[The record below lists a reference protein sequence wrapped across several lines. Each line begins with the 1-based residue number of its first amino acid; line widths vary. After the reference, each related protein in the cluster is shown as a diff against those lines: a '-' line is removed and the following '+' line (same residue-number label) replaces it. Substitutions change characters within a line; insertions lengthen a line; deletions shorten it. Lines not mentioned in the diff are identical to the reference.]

1 MNHNDQPPSFGRR
14 FRRNHL
20 ALAAFG
26 YLCLA
31 VLLAVFGYGVAP
43 DRTPDANLQMPGLSQ
58 ASAGTCSEMLALKP
72 SGPVE
77 QPAWLRSLFFGAPLP
92 YTPVLI
98 RQHSFEVKGDSVY
111 AVGISP
117 EGAYPVVFHRNLVRD
132 TGNPV
137 VSRCLPLGADA
148 FGRCIF
154 SRLLLGYRVSLSAG
168 ALAVGVALTIGLVL
182 GALGGYFGGRTDALV
197 MLLINTFWSIPTLL
211 MVFAFV
217 MALGRSAGAVFLAL
231 GLTLWVDVAR
241 LVRGQVMALRARTFV
256 EAAHN
261 LGLPA
266 WRIAWRHLLPNLLGP
281 LTVVLA
287 GAFSTAI
294 LLESGLSFL
303 GFGMQPPAPSWGSML
318 SENYGLAL
326 SGRWVAAMAPAAVIA
341 LTIWAFNVVGNGV
354 RDAVGKR

>member
-1 MNHNDQPPSFGRR
+1 MDHSELPLSFGRR
-14 FRRNHL
+14 FVQNRL
-20 ALAAFG
+20 AVPALG
-26 YLCLA
+26 YLCIA
-31 VLLAVFGYGVAP
+31 VLLALFGYGVAP

-58 ASAGTCSEMLALKP
+58 APAGTCSDILALKP

-77 QPAWLRSLFFGAPLP
+77 QPSLLRRLFFGAPLP
-92 YTPVLI
+92 YYPVLI
-98 RQHSFEVKGDSVY
+98 RQNSFAVEGDSVY
-111 AVGISP
+111 AVGIDP
-117 EGAYPVVFHRNLVRD
+117 EGAYPVVFHRNQVWD
-132 TGNPV
+132 AGKPV
-137 VSRCLPLGADA
+137 VRRCFPLGADA

-168 ALAVGVALTIGLVL
+168 ALAVGVALSIGLVL
-182 GALGGYFGGRTDALV
+182 GALGGYFGGRTDAVV

-211 MVFAFV
+211 LVFAFV

-241 LVRGQVMALRARTFV
+241 LVRGQVMALRAQTFA

-266 WRIAWRHLLPNLLGP
+266 WRIAWRHLLPNLVGP

-287 GAFSTAI
+287 GSFSTAI

-341 LTIWAFNVVGNGV
+341 LTIWAFHVVGNGV